1 MRSRLVIVAV
11 VVTATS
17 FSGAAEAHSGHAAQW
32 RFEAARAFSAQQ
44 SSMPPFTTG
53 EAFREPPSI
62 SSVNKRLKFTMVA
75 KNGTIT
81 VGGLQIGNA
90 QSYTV
95 AGSPAGLLGPTLR
108 VNPGDEIDIVLDNQ
122 LVQPAVTPAPA
133 ATHDPCM
140 HDSAI
145 KPGDPQP
152 TNLHFHG
159 LHVTPRDQKI
169 GGVTYYGDNVLAC
182 MLAGPHHVRFK
193 IPADHDL
200 GTFWYHAHMHGLTD
214 DQVYRGLAGM
224 LIIGDPRKYLPER
237 FRNVETRLISLKDIQ
252 AGPTGTGG
260 WAMPDPN
267 GHDWLNPTTRT
278 VNGQVM
284 PVLTMR
290 PGEAQL
296 WQLANSSS
304 ALWYDAALQDA
315 NQNPL
320 NLTIVA
326 RDGNRLI
333 APQRVQDVVLAPGER
348 FDVLVTAPK
357 KNNATLTLGTQAF
370 DQGRP
375 GNNGTMTFPAANL
388 ATVSVTGNTASTIS
402 APNASGKLPT
412 FPTKRGKARTW
423 IFSIKST
430 AKNTYFEINGKRFDP
445 DRVDAKP
452 KLATTERWTLINQSS
467 EWHPIHIH
475 QDDFRVISVN
485 GSRVSF
491 KSDQDIVLL
500 PPAAGGA
507 PGKVV
512 LDKPFQ
518 TFWGNYVMHC
528 HILDHEDAGMM
539 AQISVQK

>member
-1 MRSRLVIVAV
+1 
-11 VVTATS
+11 
-17 FSGAAEAHSGHAAQW
+17 
-32 RFEAARAFSAQQ
+32 
-44 SSMPPFTTG
+44 MPPFTTG

-62 SSVNKRLKFTMVA
+62 SSVNKRLRFTMVA

-122 LVQPAVTPAPA
+122 LVQPEVTPAPSG
-133 ATHDPCM
+133 THDPCM
-140 HDSAI
+140 HDTGI

-159 LHVTPRDQKI
+159 LHVTPRDHRE

-182 MLAGPHHVRFK
+182 MKAGPHHVRFR
-193 IPADHDL
+193 IPHDHDL

-224 LIIGDPRKYLPER
+224 LIIGDGRKYLPER
-237 FRNVETRLISLKDIQ
+237 FRKVQTRLISLKDMQ
-252 AGPTGTGG
+252 AVPTPAG
-260 WAMPDPN
+260 WQIPDPN
-267 GHDWLNPTTRT
+267 HHDWLQPTTRT
-278 VNGQVM
+278 VNGLVM
-284 PVLTMR
+284 PKLTMK
-290 PGEAQL
+290 PGETQL

-304 ALWYDAALQDA
+304 ALWYDVTLT
-315 NQNPL
+315 NRNF
-320 NLTIVA
+320 TIVA

-333 APQRVQDVVLAPGER
+333 APQKVSDLVLAPGER

-357 KNNATLTLGTQAF
+357 KLDTLKLSTQPW

-375 GNNGTMTFPAANL
+375 GNNGTMTFPGADL
-388 ATVSVTGNTASTIS
+388 ATVSVSGAAASAIS
-402 APNASGKLPT
+402 APTPSGELPT
-412 FPTKRGKARTW
+412 FPTKRGTARTW
-423 IFSIKST
+423 IFSITSKG
-430 AKNTYFEINGKRFDP
+430 FLINGNTFDP
-445 DRVDAKP
+445 DRIDAKP
-452 KLATTERWTLINQSS
+452 KLGTTERWTLINESS
-467 EWHPIHIH
+467 EYHPIHIH

-512 LDKPFQ
+512 LDMPFQ
-518 TFWGNYVMHC
+518 TYWGNYVMHC
-528 HILDHEDAGMM
+528 HILDHEDGGMM
-539 AQISVQK
+539 ARISVQR